1 MQLINY
7 EIMQG
12 IFRLVVGS
20 NVGLLFFFLLL
31 LFYVMGEG
39 ARKRIYC
46 TKTLFISLK
55 NQFSNRF
62 LS

>member
-20 NVGLLFFFLLL
+20 NVGLLFFFYYYYSMLWGRVLGKGHIAL
-31 LFYVMGEG
+31 KL
-39 ARKRIYC
+39 
-46 TKTLFISLK
+46 SLY
-55 NQFSNRF
+55 
-62 LS
+62 L